1 MINGMV
7 KLFSALLPDIM
18 KTAFYPCCA
27 LDIGEP
33 IRLLT
38 GYVDKII
45 FCDLNPRLRSR
56 WSRILKNMTDSKLP
70 EIEFIVGDA
79 KNVCEQLTKIDV
91 LFYRRDSTG
100 EGGSA
105 LFVLRDMVLRPLLKN
120 FSSDGGLIF
129 TDGANS
135 RGGNFKKM
143 VRRNGLIKHGWKF
156 STTTDQPYFQEYGLW
171 KISVSPVIVP

>member
-1 MINGMV
+1 MV
-7 KLFSALLPDIM
+7 KLFKALLPDVM
-18 KTAFYPCCA
+18 KTAFYPCCS
-27 LDIGEP
+27 LDIEEP

-45 FCDLNPRLRSR
+45 FCDLNPSLRSR
-56 WSRILKNMTDSKLP
+56 WTHILKNITDLNLP

-79 KNVCEQLTKIDV
+79 RKVCEQLTEIDI

-105 LFVLRDMVLRPLLKN
+105 LFVLGDMILRPLLKH

-129 TDGANS
+129 TDGSNS
-135 RGGNFKKM
+135 RGGNFSKM
-143 VRRNGLIKHGWKF
+143 IRRNGLIKHGWKF
-156 STTTDQPYFQEYGLW
+156 STTTDQPYFEEYGLW
-171 KISVSPVIVP
+171 KISVVMLEYQVIKF